1 MSSPQAIV
9 IFDIDGVV
17 RDVAGSY
24 RRALADT
31 VEQLTQGAYRPT
43 PEAIDDLK
51 GEGIWNNDWEASRE
65 LVYRYF
71 ESQGYFRKNLEI
83 DYSQLVAFFQSRYRG
98 DDPQQWNGYIAHE
111 PLLMSKSYLEALS
124 AHRIGWGFFSG
135 ATRDSAEYVLQKR
148 LGLLSP
154 VLTAMEDAPGK
165 PDPTGLLATVE
176 QLYPEQT
183 IPVFYAGDTVADMQ
197 TVAKAKTAQP
207 ERTWLAVGILPPHV
221 ATSSAQRAQ
230 QYSQQLKDAGAMM
243 VLDNIEALSGE
254 VIHQILGHY

>member
-31 VEQLTQGAYRPT
+31 VEQLTKGAYRPT

-71 ESQGYFRKNLEI
+71 ESQGCSRKNLEI
-83 DYSQLVAFFQSRYRG
+83 NYSELVAFFQSRYRG
-98 DDPQQWNGYIAHE
+98 SDPEQWNGYIAHE
-111 PLLMSKSYLEALS
+111 PLLMSKAYLETLS
-124 AHRIGWGFFSG
+124 AHQIGWGFFSG

-148 LGLLSP
+148 LGVLSP

-165 PDPTGLLATVE
+165 PDPTGLFATVE
-176 QLYPEQT
+176 KLYPDET
-183 IPVFYAGDTVADMQ
+183 VPVFYAGDTVADMQ
-197 TVAKAKTAQP
+197 TIAKAKMAQP

-221 ATSSAQRAQ
+221 ATASAQRAQ

-254 VIHQILGHY
+254 VIHQILGTE